1 MKQQTRKYLKK
12 LINNK
17 TRSNTKKQ
25 SRNTNQKSKCRKT
38 IKGSRKSG
46 RKNKTVKSKT
56 QSGSGFLRSA
66 QCAGINLKLR
76 LETKITCKL
85 RHQIKKHFNNEQKKI
100 EEITHIIDRYI
111 RKGQILIRQGVNLS
125 VIKLYKGEEIK
136 ITKKAG
142 RDQLIEALSKIPKN
156 NTFYN
161 IQLILSQYCD
171 VKGTTGYSKFVL
183 AKIVTNAIFS

>member
-17 TRSNTKKQ
+17 THSNTKKR
-25 SRNTNQKSKCRKT
+25 SNNNTQKYKGKKT
-38 IKGSRKSG
+38 IKGK
-46 RKNKTVKSKT
+46 KLLNTKKYVKSKT
-56 QSGSGFLRSA
+56 QDGSGFLRDA

-85 RHQIKKHFNNEQKKI
+85 RHKIKKYFKNEEKKI
-100 EEITHIIDRYI
+100 EAITKIIDRYI
-111 RKGQILIRQGVNLS
+111 NKGQILIRQGVTLNI
-125 VIKLYKGEEIK
+125 IKLYKGDVIK
-136 ITKKAG
+136 IKKKEP

-161 IQLILSQYCD
+161 IQLILSQYCE
-171 VKGTTGYSKFVL
+171 VKGTTGYAKFMVY
-183 AKIVTNAIFS
+183 KIVSNALFK